1 MHLVQSKWGL
11 IRGLANEKRN
21 KVVSTEACTKNAVG
35 TGYKELSAQIQVIK
49 YITHAQTICDEQI

>member
-11 IRGLANEKRN
+11 TRGLANEKRN

-35 TGYKELSAQIQVIK
+35 TGYK
-49 YITHAQTICDEQI
+49 